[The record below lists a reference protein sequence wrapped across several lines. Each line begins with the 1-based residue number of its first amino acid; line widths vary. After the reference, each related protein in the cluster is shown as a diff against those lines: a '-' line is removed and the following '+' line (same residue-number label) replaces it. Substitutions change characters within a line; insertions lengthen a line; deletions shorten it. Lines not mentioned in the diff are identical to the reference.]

1 MAPTGSAPEG
11 ARQSASSA
19 GASRASSDEP
29 TAFAQRRSTDQEIAC
44 AIDLGWR
51 MAELYGLRATE
62 LPTDASEDLLPA
74 RSRLPAGER
83 LQLELLAAAGD
94 AKRVG
99 ALIAEE
105 RLAELLKMAEKAG
118 SAPSSDEEDF
128 RTQLAAW
135 HVELE
140 KTLWAEREARGKAY
154 ELGNALSD
162 TWNRVVRG
170 LRPSAQGDSSP
181 ESRVTAEL
189 RAVFSEERKQRIRVL
204 LDELQA
210 RIDPAAVRVVQRHL
224 DEWCNRVR
232 DRLPEGGQPPAAGFK
247 PSRDDLEPLRRQ
259 ALIWRQLLSGDKEPE
274 AYIDRGERTRL
285 RGALARRIWDDY
297 MRRHWRRVLAVA
309 CAVAA
314 AAVFFVWF
322 VSWYGDHK
330 ALATVVVGFVGS
342 IAGAVGLTTAS
353 ITAALRRSVKAWS
366 ELVWNTTL
374 TEVISEETSQ
384 VRHLLPTPDELP
396 EEQALGLPRT
406 VMRPVR
412 GLHLARRP
420 EPQA

>member
-11 ARQSASSA
+11 ASNGVI
-19 GASRASSDEP
+19 GAASDEP
-29 TAFAQRRSTDQEIAC
+29 TAFAKRRSTDQEIAC

-51 MAELYGLRATE
+51 MAELYGLRACE
-62 LPTDASEDLLPA
+62 LPQDSSEDLLPA

-83 LQLELLAAAGD
+83 LQLELLAAVGD
-94 AKRVG
+94 ANRVG
-99 ALIAEE
+99 APIDDE

-118 SAPSSDEEDF
+118 SAPSGNEEGF
-128 RTQLAAW
+128 RSQLAAW

-140 KTLWAEREARGKAY
+140 KSLWAEHEARGKAY
-154 ELGNALSD
+154 ELGNSLSD
-162 TWNRVVRG
+162 TWNRVLRG
-170 LRPSAQGDSSP
+170 LRPSAERGSSP

-224 DEWCNRVR
+224 DEWCERVKE
-232 DRLPEGGQPPAAGFK
+232 RLPEDGRPPAAGFR
-247 PSRDDLEPLRRQ
+247 PSREGLEPLRRQ

-285 RGALARRIWDDY
+285 RGLLARRIWDDY

-309 CAVAA
+309 CGVAA
-314 AAVFFVWF
+314 AAVFFVWL
-322 VSWYGDHK
+322 VSWYGAHK

-353 ITAALRRSVKAWS
+353 ISAALRRSVRTWS

-374 TEVISEETSQ
+374 TEVIADETIQ
-384 VRHLLPTPDELP
+384 VRDLLPTPDELP
-396 EEQALGLPRT
+396 EEQGQGLADT

-412 GLHLARRP
+412 RLHLPRTP

>member
-1 MAPTGSAPEG
+1 MAPTGSVPEG
-11 ARQSASSA
+11 ASN
-19 GASRASSDEP
+19 GALGAASDEP
-29 TAFAQRRSTDQEIAC
+29 TAFAKRRSTDQEIAC

-51 MAELYGLRATE
+51 MAELYGLRACE
-62 LPTDASEDLLPA
+62 LPQDSSEDLLPA

-83 LQLELLAAAGD
+83 LQLELLAAVGD
-94 AKRVG
+94 ATRVG
-99 ALIAEE
+99 APIDEE
-105 RLAELLKMAEKAG
+105 RLADLLKMAEKAG
-118 SAPSSDEEDF
+118 SAPSDNEEAF
-128 RTQLAAW
+128 RSQLAAW

-140 KTLWAEREARGKAY
+140 KSLWAEHEARGKAY
-154 ELGNALSD
+154 ELGNSLSD
-162 TWNRVVRG
+162 TWNRVLRG
-170 LRPSAQGDSSP
+170 LRPSAESDSSP
-181 ESRVTAEL
+181 ESRVIAEL

-224 DEWCNRVR
+224 DEWCKRVK
-232 DRLPEGGQPPAAGFK
+232 DRLPEDGQPPTAGFK
-247 PSRDDLEPLRRQ
+247 PSREGLEPLRRQ

-274 AYIDRGERTRL
+274 AYIGRGERTRL
-285 RGALARRIWDDY
+285 RGLLARRIWDDY

-309 CAVAA
+309 GGVAA
-314 AAVFFVWF
+314 AAVFFVWL
-322 VSWYGDHK
+322 VSWYGAHK

-353 ITAALRRSVKAWS
+353 ITAALRRSVKTWS

-374 TEVISEETSQ
+374 TEVIAEETIQ
-384 VRHLLPTPDELP
+384 VRDLLPTPNELP
-396 EEQALGLPRT
+396 EEQGQGLADT

-412 GLHLARRP
+412 RIHFPRAA